1 MAYKTAKQ
9 TVSISRPGRDPRDR
23 RLLKGITMTRIPAI
37 AVPGAVLSVALIA
50 GCGPAGSSAGSSS
63 SVASANSTSA
73 AGTADAAASCPTS
86 NTRSFAKTRFAGD
99 VGLAI
104 GTFHRYLYK
113 PYRAGSFKKGTNGRI
128 KALLKGGATA
138 ALDVKLLHNAEKNIQ
153 ANPTLCKKLYAP
165 MSQAITKLDS
175 LKTNVIHGNFTD
187 LGAANSLLGGVLSNG
202 NSSGAGIKESTD
214 TSTGDAG

>member
-1 MAYKTAKQ
+1 M
-9 TVSISRPGRDPRDR
+9 P
-23 RLLKGITMTRIPAI
+23 RIPAI
-37 AVPGAVLSVALIA
+37 AAPAALLSLTLIA
-50 GCGPAGSSAGSSS
+50 GCGPASSSASSSGSSTSTSR
-63 SVASANSTSA
+63 TSA
-73 AGTADAAASCPTS
+73 AGSTDAAANCPTS

-113 PYRAGSFKKGTNGRI
+113 PYRAGSFKKGANGRI
-128 KALLKGGATA
+128 KALIKGGATA

-175 LKTNVIHGNFTD
+175 LKSNVIHGNFSE
-187 LGAANSLLGGVLSNG
+187 LGAANSLLGGILSNG

-214 TSTGDAG
+214 TSTGDAS